1 MHKQLCFDLLFLE
14 KRMAFNRDCFPHLEL
29 SGTSKNETLPE
40 FWYILEC
47 LIYLRYGCFLHWKVF
62 TLLPLLRLI
71 YLSIYHLLNK
81 K

>member
-47 LIYLRYGCFLHWKVF
+47 LLYLRYGCFLHWKVF
-62 TLLPLLRLI
+62 YTSTFAST
-71 YLSIYHLLNK
+71 YSFIYHRLNK